1 MPSRTRIALSALA
14 ALAAST
20 SSLPAHAQFY
30 KGKTLT
36 MIINYPAGGPSDIE
50 GRIMTQYLPSHI
62 AGNPRVIVKNVAGG
76 GGMIGVNFLGEV
88 AKPDGESFGFFTWN
102 PLAELLGD
110 PGLRVKFS
118 TFTIIAGVENP
129 FVAYA
134 RKDTPP
140 GVNSAADLMKVA
152 DIKTLS
158 LDVGSVNTINMTL
171 ALDLLGLKYKAVYGY
186 KGLKEVE
193 TAILQKEG
201 NMANTSLPGWS
212 ASVEPTMG
220 KQGLVVALWQ
230 LAAPAPDGTYPR
242 SKRIPHIPTF
252 EEAFQQ
258 IRSTKPTGIGYEALR
273 AAVDTQSAMFRGM
286 FVHPKVPKE
295 AVEALRTGFVSLWK
309 DKQFIETYAK
319 VVRSEP
325 ELVDGPQAERVMT
338 GLSRIRPEV
347 KKYIDDHI
355 KQLSTR

>member
-1 MPSRTRIALSALA
+1 MTARVRVALSALA
-14 ALAAST
+14 AAAAMIT
-20 SSLPAHAQFY
+20 SQPAHAQFY

-50 GRIMTQYLPSHI
+50 GRIMTQFLPSHI
-62 AGNPRVIVKNVAGG
+62 AGNPRVIVKNVSGG
-76 GGMIGVNFLGEV
+76 GGMIGVNFLGEI
-88 AKPDGESFGFFTWN
+88 ARPDGESFGFFTWN
-102 PLAELLGD
+102 PMAELLGD

-118 TFTIIAGVENP
+118 TFSVIAGVENP

-140 GVNSAADLMKVA
+140 GITSAADLTKVGE
-152 DIKTLS
+152 IKSLS

-171 ALDLLGLKYKAVYGY
+171 SLDLLGLKYKAVYGY

-220 KQGLVVALWQ
+220 KQGIVVPLWQ

-242 SKRIPHIPTF
+242 SKRIASIPTF

-258 IRSTKPTGIGYEALR
+258 VKGSSPSGIGYEALR

-286 FVHPKVPKE
+286 FIHPGVPKE
-295 AVEALRTGFVSLWK
+295 AVEALRAGFVSLWK
-309 DKQFIETYAK
+309 DKKFIETYAK
-319 VVRSEP
+319 VVKSEP
-325 ELVDGPQAERVMT
+325 ELVDGPQAERVMA
-338 GLSRIRPEV
+338 GLGRIRPEV
-347 KKYIDDHI
+347 KKFIDDHI
-355 KQLSTR
+355 KKLSTK